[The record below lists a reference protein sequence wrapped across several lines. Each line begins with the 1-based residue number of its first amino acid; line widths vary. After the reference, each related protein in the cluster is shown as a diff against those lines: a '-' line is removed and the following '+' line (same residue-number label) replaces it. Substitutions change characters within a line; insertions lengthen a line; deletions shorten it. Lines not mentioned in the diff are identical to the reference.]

1 PRGRAIQVEG
11 GIGERQPTMDIRRPQ
26 DRDSGVVIQIPMQD
40 SKELSSSSMKEEHNY
55 SIEDGSDNGGSGLD
69 DSRGGHPA
77 EVTEA
82 YGRTFDVKYAGP
94 LKRLSVLP
102 LCSDRDGQ
110 RDEILD
116 ADGCHLSR
124 VRGCVSEEATEAK
137 KKTKEAK
144 EGVSE
149 DPVKT
154 EACVLEAEPSLND
167 HILCCSPLDFD
178 SQSEASEDRD
188 DIEKED
194 TKNLAKLP
202 SLNTVTR
209 LPGSVSNE
217 SKPERHLRPQK
228 DPKNKYLVQEQDD
241 PPIKMKL
248 CSVAELKDHS
258 DVDEASPPSGRKGWC
273 DRNHLTKVHAERKV
287 RKICDDFDVRED
299 LPLCR
304 ETEIS
309 IGFRSRR
316 VANKHVR
323 SSYSGRIERKTYPHT
338 RDEFDP
344 CLTRRHD
351 ESDNLFN
358 KRHTGRENEVLER
371 EHYVRE
377 KGHNNRGIG
386 DITHEECMQSLPE
399 RSSLYRDKERRY
411 HWQMRER
418 DDEKRFRKEME
429 IDNFAFEHMYE
440 EEIYQ
445 EEYIRRLPYED
456 RERDYIQGKYDRDGP
471 YIAREMERC
480 RQRERYSG
488 GACFDLIKSRD
499 YGGGIDMHWRYSDH
513 ESSPPY
519 SRRKAHIIKDR
530 SYHYATS
537 PGNDPSDPRRSD
549 GRRVDNWR
557 HIHDEEH
564 RDGGWFGP
572 NLNEYKHADRA
583 IFSIDPVHSDRRRH
597 IWNYNSSMDNSTSRE
612 QNRGRLH
619 DEEASFC
626 TEMSLRDEYI
636 HVNHDFSRGDMLDDQ
651 DRYERDR
658 RIFRREESRDFE
670 FNNEAVL
677 RYRDSVDLHEE
688 SRDFGINDED
698 AVLRYRDF
706 SRDEMHND
714 QDRYERDRRT
724 IIREKSR
731 DIGIND
737 EAVLRYRDSVDL
749 HIVGWKGKLSGRN
762 TKHMAPWINSIRK
775 DSIDHEFGMEQ
786 RSYRN
791 PNRQHQGKFVSPHFQ
806 KVESNYPGQLNTK
819 TKRLSQSHLEHHAS
833 EGKEKLLQSRP
844 VSHRHDA
851 FSVLEEGQQVE
862 DGLSEIQQVIVSNS
876 GAKKKMLSSED
887 SVEYD
892 NQRILQTLAKMEK
905 RRERFKELSTG
916 KKEVDINSM
925 PQSDVKLV
933 EAGTEVKQERPARK
947 RRWGGN

>member
-1 PRGRAIQVEG
+1 PKGRAIQVEG
-11 GIGERQPTMDIRRPQ
+11 GIGERQPTMDVRRPQ

-40 SKELSSSSMKEEHNY
+40 SKELSPSSMKEEQNY

-69 DSRGGHPA
+69 DSRDGHPA

-94 LKRLSVLP
+94 LRRLSVLP

-110 RDEILD
+110 RNDP
-116 ADGCHLSR
+116 SR
-124 VRGCVSEEATEAK
+124 VRGCVSGEVTEAK

-178 SQSEASEDRD
+178 SQSEASEDGD
-188 DIEKED
+188 DIKKED
-194 TKNLAKLP
+194 TKFFAKLP
-202 SLNTVTR
+202 SLNKVIR
-209 LPGSVSNE
+209 LPDFDQQKESRSSE

-241 PPIKMKL
+241 PPIRMKL
-248 CSVAELKDHS
+248 RSVAELKDHS

-287 RKICDDFDVRED
+287 RKICYDFDVGED
-299 LPLCR
+299 LSLYR
-304 ETEIS
+304 ETDIS

-316 VANKHVR
+316 VANKQVR
-323 SSYSGRIERKTYPHT
+323 SSYSGIIERKAYPHT

-344 CLTRRHD
+344 CLRWRHG
-351 ESDNLFN
+351 ESDDLFN
-358 KRHTGRENEVLER
+358 KRHTGRENEVVER
-371 EHYVRE
+371 EHYLRE

-386 DITHEECMQSLPE
+386 DITHEERMQSSPE
-399 RSSLYRDKERRY
+399 RSSLYTDQERRY

-418 DDEKRFRKEME
+418 DEENRFRKEME
-429 IDNFAFEHMYE
+429 IDNFAFEHRYE

-445 EEYIRRLPYED
+445 EDYIRHVPYED
-456 RERDYIQGKYDRDGP
+456 RERDYIHGMYDRDGP
-471 YIAREMERC
+471 YIAREIERC
-480 RQRERYSG
+480 RQREIYNG
-488 GACFDLIKSRD
+488 GECFDLNKSRD
-499 YGGGIDMHWRYSDH
+499 YGGGVDEHWRYSDH

-519 SRRKAHIIKDR
+519 SRRKSHIIKDR
-530 SYHYATS
+530 SCHYATS

-549 GRRVDNWR
+549 GRRVNNWR
-557 HIHDEEH
+557 HIHDEKH

-572 NLNEYKHADRA
+572 NLNEYKYADRA
-583 IFSIDPVHSDRRRH
+583 IYPDDPIHSDRRRH
-597 IWNYNSSMDNSTSRE
+597 IWKYNSSIDNSTSRE

-619 DEEASFC
+619 DEEASLC

-636 HVNHDFSRGDMLDDQ
+636 HVNHDFFRGERLDDQ
-651 DRYERDR
+651 DRYARDR

-670 FNNEAVL
+670 INDEAVL
-677 RYRDSVDLHEE
+677 SYRDSVDLHEE

-698 AVLRYRDF
+698 AALRYRDF

-714 QDRYERDRRT
+714 QDRYERGRRT
-724 IIREKSR
+724 IIREESR
-731 DIGIND
+731 DFGIND

-749 HIVGWKGKLSGRN
+749 NIVGWKGKLSGRN
-762 TKHMAPWINSIRK
+762 TNAMAPWINSIRK

-806 KVESNYPGQLNTK
+806 KVENNYPGQLNTK
-819 TKRLSQSHLEHHAS
+819 TKRLGQSHLEHHAS
-833 EGKEKLLQSRP
+833 KGNEKLLQSRP
-844 VSHRHDA
+844 VNHCRDA

-862 DGLSEIQQVIVSNS
+862 DGHPEIQKVIVSN
-876 GAKKKMLSSED
+876 GDEKKKMLSSED
-887 SVEYD
+887 SVKYD

-905 RRERFKELSTG
+905 RRERFKELSTA
-916 KKEVDINSM
+916 KKELDVNSM

-933 EAGTEVKQERPARK
+933 EAGTEVKQERPVRK